1 MSQGIGAG
9 GGWHLT
15 SRAHVIAP
23 CASVRALS
31 EAQLHHLFNVRRLAP
46 GEEVTISDGRGG
58 LALARVTEAAA
69 RRRRGAAAEE
79 LLGEVGHL
87 RAEAPPFNLEMVL
100 SVIDFERLSLA
111 VRMLTELGVSRITL
125 VHTRRSHSVAGA
137 ERRATPER
145 LQRIAA
151 EAAGQCRSLF
161 LPELGFQTMEEVL
174 GRVVVCDPAA
184 TPLIS
189 RPAALLVGPE
199 GGFADGE
206 IPENVPR
213 ASLPGRV
220 LRAETAAVVA
230 AATALALPAA

>member
-1 MSQGIGAG
+1 MSQGTAG
-9 GGWHLT
+9 GGDWHLT

-23 CASVRALS
+23 SASLHALS
-31 EAQLHHLFNVRRLAP
+31 EAQLHHLFSVRRLAP

-58 LALARVTEAAA
+58 LVLALVTQAAA
-69 RRRRGAAAEE
+69 RRRRGAAADE
-79 LLGEVGHL
+79 LLQEVG
-87 RAEAPPFNLEMVL
+87 RRQADAPPFNLEMVL

-125 VHTRRSHSVAGA
+125 VYPRRSHSVAGA
-137 ERRATPER
+137 ERKATPER
-145 LQRIAA
+145 LYRVAA

-161 LPELGFQTMEEVL
+161 LPELGFQAMEEVL
-174 GRVVVCDPAA
+174 GRVVVCDPGAE
-184 TPLIS
+184 PLRS

-206 IPENVPR
+206 IPDGVPK

-230 AATALALPAA
+230 AATALALTAT